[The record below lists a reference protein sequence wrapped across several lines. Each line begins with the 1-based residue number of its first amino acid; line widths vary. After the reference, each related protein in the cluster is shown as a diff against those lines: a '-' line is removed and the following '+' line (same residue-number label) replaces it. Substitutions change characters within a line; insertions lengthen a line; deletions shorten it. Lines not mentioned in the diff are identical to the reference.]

1 MSAHSKKKEETIV
14 LTKTD
19 PRAAAYVNLYAV
31 LGACENL
38 CRAGSGGESI
48 AYKQKAS

>member
-1 MSAHSKKKEETIV
+1 MAFNESPFCIRSRMSAHSKKKEETIV

-31 LGACENL
+31 LG
-38 CRAGSGGESI
+38 S
-48 AYKQKAS
+48 